1 MPNFA
6 MLRAIAC
13 AFLVC
18 APQVSSRQ
26 GSTKPFDSDEDVTCM
41 LQMWTSISARQD
53 ASKPHPHGSHPN
65 GPPSPHQVAF
75 LSARQGSTNP
85 FLDEDFLR
93 DASNPLDVYED
104 MDVTTPPPASDS
116 TGGGTAEDKDA
127 GKADAKD
134 SMTDA
139 GKAPAGSKDAGEA
152 EGKDTGKAEAKDAG
166 EAKAEDE
173 GKPESKDAG
182 KAAGAPS
189 ATANSSTAGAAKEGA
204 DEDLVEDAGAQNAT
218 ENSTNVTVGGVIEGG
233 DEDLVKDAGAVEHAS
248 EETKRWE
255 YCKFFAVLLLV
266 SCCCFTG
273 ACHSSLGQAMGG
285 FFNFVFPFVVILYLC
300 DSTSIFRDWWNGKHV
315 CTWCRLVCLWAFIQ
329 IAFGIFFLGCSMLG
343 IGAAGTMGFKT
354 IEERQLEKERKE
366 ERRDSRRSDL

>member
-26 GSTKPFDSDEDVTCM
+26 GSTKPSDSDEDVTCM

-75 LSARQGSTNP
+75 LSDRQGSTNP

-104 MDVTTPPPASDS
+104 MNVTTPPPASDS
-116 TGGGTAEDKDA
+116 MGGGTAEDNDA
-127 GKADAKD
+127 GKAD
-134 SMTDA
+134 
-139 GKAPAGSKDAGEA
+139 
-152 EGKDTGKAEAKDAG
+152 AKDAG
-166 EAKAEDE
+166 EAKAEDA
-173 GKPESKDAG
+173 GKAEPKDAG
-182 KAAGAPS
+182 KAEAEAAGAPS
-189 ATANSSTAGAAKEGA
+189 ATANSSTAGAAKVGA
-204 DEDLVEDAGAQNAT
+204 DGDLVEDAGAQNAT

-255 YCKFFAVLLLV
+255 YCMFFAVLLLV

-273 ACHSSLGQAMGG
+273 TCHSSLGQAMGG

-300 DSTSIFRDWWNGKHV
+300 DSTNIFRDWWNGKHV

-354 IEERQLEKERKE
+354 IEERQLEKERKA